1 MKKISIVFVASAL
14 IGLAVT
20 GCKKEKAVSCE
31 AAIQR
36 VVNASTA
43 WQSEQSVA
51 NCNSYKSALQ
61 DLINSS
67 CFSSLSQEQK
77 SGYQENL
84 SGLDCEPK

>member
-1 MKKISIVFVASAL
+1 MKKFTMVFVAAAL

-20 GCKKEKAVSCE
+20 GCKKDKAVSCE
-31 AAIQR
+31 AAIQK
-36 VVNASTA
+36 VVNATTA
-43 WQSEQSVA
+43 WQGEPSVA

-77 SGYQENL
+77 SGYQDTL
-84 SGLDCEPK
+84 DDLDCDVQ